1 MIRNKKLGLSVLMGL
16 MLGTGLAAC
25 TDTEERPHTTA
36 TTTVSPPAVQALTVV
51 SPPERIEKMRAERG
65 ELEQAAPVV
74 RILSPANNSVI
85 EGSTV
90 QVRVSLSGDLKGY
103 KPGKDPVTG
112 EGDHLHVILDNKPYE
127 AYYDLSEPFEF
138 TNVAPGRHT
147 LRIFASRSFH
157 ESYKNEG
164 AFHMVVFTVKGSET
178 TAASPAPDEKAAPGA
193 PDPAGPLL
201 TYSRPKGEYKGDE
214 ADPIMIDFW
223 LTNARLKEDGGEFRV
238 RYIIDDGEPGYIDR
252 WAPLWLSGWTNGKH
266 AVRLELL
273 GPDQNPVENGGLN
286 TTTREITVIRNS
298 SP

>member
-1 MIRNKKLGLSVLMGL
+1 MIRNKKLLSVVVGL
-16 MLGTGLAAC
+16 VLGPVLAAC
-25 TDTEERPHTTA
+25 TRTEERPHTTA
-36 TTTVSPPAVQALTVV
+36 TTPVSPPAVQSLTVV

-65 ELEQAAPVV
+65 DLEQAAPVV

-112 EGDHLHVILDNKPYE
+112 EGDHLHVILDNQPYE

-164 AFHMVVFTVKGSET
+164 AFHMVSFTVKGSET
-178 TAASPAPDEKAAPGA
+178 ATASQAQDEKAAPGE
-193 PDPAGPLL
+193 PDLTRPLL

-223 LTNARLKEDGGEFRV
+223 LTNARLKEDGGEFRI
-238 RYIIDDGEPGYIDR
+238 RYIIDDGDPGYIDR
-252 WAPLWLSGWTNGKH
+252 WAPLWLSDWTNGKH
-266 AVRLELL
+266 TVRLELI
-273 GPDQNPVENGGLN
+273 GTDQNPVENGGLN
-286 TTTREITVIRNS
+286 TTTHEITVIRNS

>member
-1 MIRNKKLGLSVLMGL
+1 MIRNKKLLSVVVGL
-16 MLGTGLAAC
+16 VIGTVLAAC
-25 TDTEERPHTTA
+25 TRTEERPHTTA
-36 TTTVSPPAVQALTVV
+36 TTPVSPPAVQSLTVV

-103 KPGKDPVTG
+103 NPGKDPVTG
-112 EGDHLHVILDNKPYE
+112 EGDHLHVILDNQPYE
-127 AYYDLSEPFEF
+127 AYYDLSEAFEF

-164 AFHMVVFTVKGSET
+164 AFHMVWFTVKRSET
-178 TAASPAPDEKAAPGA
+178 ATASPAQDEKAALGE
-193 PDPAGPLL
+193 PDLTRPLI

-223 LTNARLKEDGGEFRV
+223 LTNARLKEDGGEFRI
-238 RYIIDDGEPGYIDR
+238 RYIIDDGDPGYIDR

-266 AVRLELL
+266 TVRLELI